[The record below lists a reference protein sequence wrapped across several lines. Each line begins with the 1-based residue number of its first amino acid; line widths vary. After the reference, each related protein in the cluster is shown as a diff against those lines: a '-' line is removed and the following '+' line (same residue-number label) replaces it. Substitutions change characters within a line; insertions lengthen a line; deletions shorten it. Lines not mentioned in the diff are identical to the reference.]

1 MPLDAANAAPD
12 ALLAEFLAAAE
23 GEAAREALGRL
34 LEREASPLIWKV
46 LRRQLGGAGAGTQRA
61 DVEDLHA
68 ELLLKLQLQL
78 LAARRGERPAP
89 ASLLD
94 YVAAAAYNAAAGFRM
109 ARHPERTRLRD
120 RVRYVLRRE
129 STLASWSG
137 RDREL
142 VCGLARDAGRDAA
155 SALDTRLAALAATFA
170 AEHGGGWGRFPR
182 LVVALLVELDRP
194 CRLEELVAALAGAL
208 GIEEP
213 VAAAID
219 DEPVEGRRGAVL
231 VDPAPTASERLA
243 AVERVARVW
252 AEIADLPL
260 NQRFALLVN
269 LRGESGEA
277 LLEELL
283 ATGVVE
289 RAALA
294 SALGIA
300 PAELAAL
307 LPELPR
313 DDLWIAA
320 RLGLSRQQVI
330 NLRKSARLRLA
341 RRLRGRRDGVG

>member
-1 MPLDAANAAPD
+1 MQPDAPDAAPD
-12 ALLAEFLAAAE
+12 ARLAEFLAAAD

-46 LRRQLGGAGAGTQRA
+46 LRRQLGGAGAGTQVA
-61 DVEDLHA
+61 DLEDLHA
-68 ELLLKLQLQL
+68 ELLLKIQLQL
-78 LAARRGERPAP
+78 LAARRGERRAP
-89 ASLLD
+89 ESLLD
-94 YVAAAAYNAAAGFRM
+94 YVAASAYNAAAGYQM

-120 RVRYVLRRE
+120 RLRYVLRRE

-142 VCGLARDAGRDAA
+142 VCGLARDVGRDAA
-155 SALDTRLAALAATFA
+155 PASDSRLTPLAATLA
-170 AEHGGGWGRFPR
+170 TEHGGGWGRFPR
-182 LVVALLVELDRP
+182 LVVALLVALDRP

-219 DEPVEGRRGAVL
+219 DEPVEGPRGALL
-231 VDPAPTASERLA
+231 VDPAPAANERLA

-252 AEIADLPL
+252 SEIVDLPP

-283 ATGVVE
+283 ATGVVD
-289 RAALA
+289 RPALAAALG
-294 SALGIA
+294 LA
-300 PAELAAL
+300 PTELAAL

-313 DDLWIAA
+313 DDLWIAG
-320 RLGLSRQQVI
+320 RLALSRQQVI

-341 RRLRGRRDGVG
+341 RRLRGTIDGVG